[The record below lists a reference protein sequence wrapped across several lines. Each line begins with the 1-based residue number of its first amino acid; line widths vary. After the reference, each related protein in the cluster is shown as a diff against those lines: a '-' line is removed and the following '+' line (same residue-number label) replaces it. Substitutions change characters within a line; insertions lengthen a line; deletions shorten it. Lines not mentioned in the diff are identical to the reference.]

1 MLDSPI
7 AILFAISLAFGVL
20 AFVLRYGV
28 LRRQIDRLEKNIQKL
43 RGLAAT
49 PITFRPVPPGEAAHA
64 ERLAALDAAAGELTA
79 AGLEV
84 LGDAIGSRDPQPV
97 RWFVDRERTTFGWFG
112 VLQMP
117 RGRGTAHVAIL
128 LSHAGERWFSTRR
141 SPGTAGL
148 AVPPFVSRQNLP
160 ATTTLAQ
167 ALAKHRELA
176 GDPAKLARVET
187 LEEATAAF
195 QEQHA
200 RIRAWREQQPPDE
213 LLEQDL
219 RSALGRHYDRLAP
232 LLARRFDIALP
243 RARVV

>member
-1 MLDSPI
+1 MDSPI
-7 AILFAISLAFGVL
+7 AILFAVSFAFGIL
-20 AFVLRYGV
+20 AVVLRYGV
-28 LRRQIDRLEKNIQKL
+28 LRRQLDRLEKNIHKL
-43 RGLAAT
+43 RGLAST
-49 PITFRPVPPGEAAHA
+49 PITFRRVEPGDTAHA
-64 ERLAALDAAAGELTA
+64 ERLAALDAAGGELAA

-112 VLQMP
+112 VLQLP
-117 RGRGTAHVAIL
+117 RGRGIAHVAIL
-128 LSHAGERWFSTRR
+128 LSHAGERWISTRR

-148 AVPPFVSRQNLP
+148 AVPPFVSRQTLP
-160 ATTTLAQ
+160 PTTSLGQ

-187 LEEATAAF
+187 LDEATAAF

-200 RIRAWREQQPPDE
+200 QIRAWRDQQPPAE
-213 LLEQDL
+213 LLENDL
-219 RSALGRHYDRLAP
+219 RAALGRHYDRLAP
-232 LLARRFDIALP
+232 MLARRFDIELP